1 MVSEDLILLCG
12 GPEDGRRV
20 PRPSGR
26 SLLVELAWTP
36 MVARYRQ
43 SRDRDV
49 FRFKEYD
56 HVVARLG
63 SGAFQESGNRQD
75 GAST

>member
-1 MVSEDLILLCG
+1 MTAEDLILLSG

-20 PRPSGR
+20 LRPEGR
-26 SLLVELAWTP
+26 SLLVELSWTD

-43 SRDRDV
+43 SRDRNV

-56 HVVARLG
+56 RVVGRLPALEEG
-63 SGAFQESGNRQD
+63 PDA
-75 GAST
+75 